1 MTKRES
7 ECEKALLSI
16 QQASERLY
24 LSAST
29 VRGLIESGR
38 LRAVDFATKGNS
50 RIYRIKPEWIDD
62 LIEQSKIQPV
72 TARVKQSQNLR
83 PSKYATIRRHA

>member
-1 MTKRES
+1 MEKEP
-7 ECEKALLSI
+7 EKALLSV
-16 QQASERLY
+16 QQASERLC

-38 LRAVDFATKGNS
+38 LKAVDFATKGNS

-62 LIEQSKIQPV
+62 LIAESEIQVAKPR
-72 TARVKQSQNLR
+72 AKQSQNLR
-83 PSKYATIRRHA
+83 PSKFATIRRHG